1 MKNYLLSNFWKN
13 HTSETFLFYLLN
25 KRNRPNS
32 SKKNNL
38 KMFKGNNVKVVEKV
52 KTNFKILI
60 QPKSNLLA
68 CRIMSVYR
76 LSNYWQEK

>member
-1 MKNYLLSNFWKN
+1 
-13 HTSETFLFYLLN
+13 
-25 KRNRPNS
+25 
-32 SKKNNL
+32 
-38 KMFKGNNVKVVEKV
+38 MFKGNNVKVIEKV